1 MLEVRFWALRVRAAF
16 MSSLTITGIGGRFA
30 TELAGR
36 KGRRKGWAG
45 LAEEMAAAGWFGF
58 DTAGV

>member
-1 MLEVRFWALRVRAAF
+1 MGVRAGR
-16 MSSLTITGIGGRFA
+16 MSSLTGVIFFGGDRFA